1 MRVFLGGTCN
11 NSTWRNVLIPQLR
24 CDYFNPVVADWTPEC
39 QANELR
45 EREQA
50 DIVLYVI
57 TPLMTGMY
65 SIAEIIDDSNKRPA
79 KTIFCYL
86 TRDRAPQ
93 TGETVHFTAGQVKSL
108 RAVGDM
114 VVRNGGRWI
123 EDFHQL
129 SALLNEMSDATTHP
143 VRGW

>member
-1 MRVFLGGTCN
+1 
-11 NSTWRNVLIPQLR
+11 VLIPQLR
-24 CDYFNPVVADWTPEC
+24 CDYFNPVVDDWTPEC
-39 QANELR
+39 QVNELR
-45 EREQA
+45 ERESA

-57 TPLMTGMY
+57 TPLMTGVY
-65 SIAEIIDDSNKRPA
+65 SIAELIDDSNKRSA

-86 TRDRAPQ
+86 TSDRLPQ
-93 TGETVHFTAGQVKSL
+93 TGETISFTSGQVKSL

-114 VVRNGGRWI
+114 VVRNGGTWVQ
-123 EDFHQL
+123 DFHQL